1 MSTDRSGNTDL
12 RTLYGAMTI
21 TLVLGTVHAFS
32 VLLTPIEL
40 RFGVGR
46 SQASLVYSFALTA
59 LTVGVLLGSRVYSRW
74 TPATFATIV
83 LLLGAAGLGVSAFAS
98 SLATVW
104 VGYSVIFGLT
114 NGLGYGFAL
123 HIATKAYPD
132 RRGSVIG
139 LVTATYALGAAVS
152 PYPLMIALE
161 NWGWSGSLC
170 SLALIVAGVIPL
182 VWWCL
187 RRIPITYKVEKR
199 REHICTI
206 SGVQALVWLWV
217 GYGSAVFA
225 GLMIIGHATA
235 IASYASV
242 PAKWVVF
249 APIVLALANMFGG
262 VIGGRLSDTK
272 IGLQLL
278 VALPLISAL
287 TTFSIALAPGV
298 AAIIIGLI
306 ITGLTYGALIA
317 VYPAMISRIYGVTKG
332 VRIYGIVFTAWGV
345 TGLVAPWTAGWLYD
359 RTQDY
364 TLGLIIAGCLSLMS
378 AISGQKSKP

>member
-98 SLATVW
+98 SLVTVW
-104 VGYSVIFGLT
+104 LGYSVIFGLT

-139 LVTATYALGAAVS
+139 LVTASYALGAAVS

-161 NWGWSGSLC
+161 NWGWST
-170 SLALIVAGVIPL
+170 
-182 VWWCL
+182 
-187 RRIPITYKVEKR
+187 R
-199 REHICTI
+199 
-206 SGVQALVWLWV
+206 
-217 GYGSAVFA
+217 
-225 GLMIIGHATA
+225 
-235 IASYASV
+235 
-242 PAKWVVF
+242 
-249 APIVLALANMFGG
+249 
-262 VIGGRLSDTK
+262 
-272 IGLQLL
+272 
-278 VALPLISAL
+278 
-287 TTFSIALAPGV
+287 
-298 AAIIIGLI
+298 
-306 ITGLTYGALIA
+306 
-317 VYPAMISRIYGVTKG
+317 
-332 VRIYGIVFTAWGV
+332 
-345 TGLVAPWTAGWLYD
+345 
-359 RTQDY
+359 
-364 TLGLIIAGCLSLMS
+364 
-378 AISGQKSKP
+378 